1 MLNGKN
7 ILLGVSGSIASYKA
21 CEIVRHFQKKGAN
34 VRVTMTPS
42 AKEFVGELT
51 FKALTNHEV
60 LSDWKDGQTGLE
72 HIYWARW
79 ADVFVIAPASANTIA
94 KLRMG
99 ITDNF
104 LTSLALAYDRPIV
117 IAPAMNTKM
126 YENPATAENIEV
138 LKERG
143 HIIVEPEEGE
153 LACGEEGAGKLAGL
167 QAIETMV
174 LYSLYP
180 KPLKGKKVL
189 VTAGGTREH
198 FDPIRYISNASSG
211 QMGYALAKAAFILGA
226 DEVVLISAPTCL
238 EKPYGVKKIDVVS
251 ADEMYNEV
259 MKHLDDVDIII
270 MNAAVADFKP
280 AIYSKE
286 KLKKSKE
293 KPIIKLVPNPDILK
307 EIGKNKKENQILIGF
322 AAESSNLKEN
332 AVDKLKRKNL
342 DAIVVNKLDVFNKNY
357 HEGSIIFKNGE
368 EVEIPLMEK
377 EESAIFILKSIIKG
391 A

>member
-1 MLNGKN
+1 MLKGKN

-34 VRVTMTPS
+34 VRVAMTPS

-79 ADVFVIAPASANTIA
+79 ADAFVIAPASANTIA

-104 LTSLALAYDRPIV
+104 LTSLALAYDKPIV

-126 YENPATAENIEV
+126 YETPATAENIKV

-167 QAIETMV
+167 HAIETMV

-189 VTAGGTREH
+189 ITAGGTR
-198 FDPIRYISNASSG
+198 
-211 QMGYALAKAAFILGA
+211 
-226 DEVVLISAPTCL
+226 
-238 EKPYGVKKIDVVS
+238 
-251 ADEMYNEV
+251 
-259 MKHLDDVDIII
+259 
-270 MNAAVADFKP
+270 
-280 AIYSKE
+280 
-286 KLKKSKE
+286 
-293 KPIIKLVPNPDILK
+293 
-307 EIGKNKKENQILIGF
+307 
-322 AAESSNLKEN
+322 
-332 AVDKLKRKNL
+332 
-342 DAIVVNKLDVFNKNY
+342 
-357 HEGSIIFKNGE
+357 
-368 EVEIPLMEK
+368 
-377 EESAIFILKSIIKG
+377 
-391 A
+391 